1 MFPSNPGNRRQYFY
15 LPEGETS
22 EVQSS
27 ADASCISR
35 EDLDS
40 KGCQLHWADHCKY
53 RNDRSGGG
61 RNQFGFETII
71 YRRKSVFP
79 DYCGSSM
86 GTVSLR
92 DMLADSFVDVLLSK
106 DGDGPDL
113 FTWDG
118 SEFDSFD
125 CLDNRIQMVDESVC
139 NFAKADVSGSSNT
152 AKRTSGSAGK
162 CHVYAAGT
170 GKECNRSGNLT
181 QYGII
186 CPVDSYDSKM
196 VSEEDGSRMGK
207 IKKLVGSEFLKLKG
221 TWIFWIHLGV
231 PVAGAGLF
239 LLYGVAA
246 KREWQS
252 VLEFYAETLAIVYPS
267 VSAIICMQSVM
278 QELKAGNFQNLLC
291 VVNIALERSVEKD
304 THTLDS
310 RTGGITA
317 CFFTLWNGHLG
328 NESCVESVGK
338 RISYMRA
345 DLVDNAGRNLSSAL
359 FSGNAF
365 RKWSLSGS
373 RGDAESDCGIALY
386 WIRRWTLDVVS
397 MWMEW
402 TSAVVL
408 CKMENRERSV

>member
-170 GKECNRSGNLT
+170 GKECDRSGNLT

-267 VSAIICMQSVM
+267 VSAIICMQCD
-278 QELKAGNFQNLLC
+278 AGIKGGKFSKSAVC
-291 VVNIALERSVEKD
+291 VNIALERSVEKD

-310 RTGGITA
+310 RIGGITA
-317 CFFTLWNGHLG
+317 CFFTLWNGRLG

>member
-27 ADASCISR
+27 ADASGVSR

-106 DGDGPDL
+106 DGDDPDL
-113 FTWDG
+113 FTGDG
-118 SEFDSFD
+118 SEFYSFD

-170 GKECNRSGNLT
+170 GKECDRSGNLT

-207 IKKLVGSEFLKLKG
+207 IKKLVGSC
-221 TWIFWIHLGV
+221 
-231 PVAGAGLF
+231 
-239 LLYGVAA
+239 LLYT
-246 KREWQS
+246 S
-252 VLEFYAETLAIVYPS
+252 PS
-267 VSAIICMQSVM
+267 P
-278 QELKAGNFQNLLC
+278 
-291 VVNIALERSVEKD
+291 R
-304 THTLDS
+304 
-310 RTGGITA
+310 
-317 CFFTLWNGHLG
+317 
-328 NESCVESVGK
+328 
-338 RISYMRA
+338 
-345 DLVDNAGRNLSSAL
+345 
-359 FSGNAF
+359 
-365 RKWSLSGS
+365 
-373 RGDAESDCGIALY
+373 DC
-386 WIRRWTLDVVS
+386 S
-397 MWMEW
+397 
-402 TSAVVL
+402 
-408 CKMENRERSV
+408 

>member
-170 GKECNRSGNLT
+170 GKECDRSGNLT

-252 VLEFYAETLAIVYPS
+252 VLEFYAVCDAGIKGGKFS
-267 VSAIICMQSVM
+267 KSAVC
-278 QELKAGNFQNLLC
+278 
-291 VVNIALERSVEKD
+291 VNIALERSVEKD

-310 RTGGITA
+310 RIGGITA
-317 CFFTLWNGHLG
+317 CFFTLWNGRLG

>member
-152 AKRTSGSAGK
+152 AKRTSCSAGK
-162 CHVYAAGT
+162 RHVYAAGT
-170 GKECNRSGNLT
+170 GKECDRSGNLT

-246 KREWQS
+246 KRNTRDR
-252 VLEFYAETLAIVYPS
+252 VPVCFCDHLYAVCDAGIKGGKFS
-267 VSAIICMQSVM
+267 KSAVC
-278 QELKAGNFQNLLC
+278 
-291 VVNIALERSVEKD
+291 VNIALERSVEKD

-310 RTGGITA
+310 RIGGITA
-317 CFFTLWNGHLG
+317 CFFTLWNGRLG